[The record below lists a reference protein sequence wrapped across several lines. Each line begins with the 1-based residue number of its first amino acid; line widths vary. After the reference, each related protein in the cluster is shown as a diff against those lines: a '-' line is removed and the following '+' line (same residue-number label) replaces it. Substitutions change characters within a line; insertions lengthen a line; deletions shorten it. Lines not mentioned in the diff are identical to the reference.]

1 MLGEQMAV
9 FTSQGANPRTNQFTS
24 QLPGQLPAK
33 RLRVV
38 RWRDLRLWVG
48 LAIMVLAMFA
58 GAFILSRGEQTTT
71 VWRASSDLSI
81 GSVPVAT
88 PVTVALG
95 EAQDQYLLANEPL
108 TGRLRWPV
116 AAGDLI
122 PRGALGYSSLLNA
135 RLVTLPVD
143 PLHAPVNLASGDIV
157 DIWSTP
163 AEAAGGITA
172 KPVLVFSRVTVA
184 EAAIDSVGIGGE
196 IAVVVEVPADGA
208 AQLVAAARSGL
219 IDLVAVPIT
228 SQPTS

>member
-9 FTSQGANPRTNQFTS
+9 LKSQLTS
-24 QLPGQLPAK
+24 QLTSQVPAK

-48 LAIMVLAMFA
+48 LAIMVVAMFA
-58 GAFILSRGEQTTT
+58 GAFLLSRGEQTTT

-81 GSVPVAT
+81 GSVPMAT

-95 EAQDQYLLANEPL
+95 EAQDQYLPAGEPL
-108 TGRLRWPV
+108 TGQLRWPV

-122 PRGALGYSSLLNA
+122 PRGALGYAPLLDA

-143 PLHAPVNLASGDIV
+143 PLHAPVNLATGDIV

-163 AEAAGGITA
+163 AEVAGGITA

-184 EAAIDSVGIGGE
+184 EAAVDAVGIGGE

-228 SQPTS
+228 SQPIS

>member
-9 FTSQGANPRTNQFTS
+9 LNSQLTS
-24 QLPGQLPAK
+24 QLTSQVPAK
-33 RLRVV
+33 RLRIV

-48 LAIMVLAMFA
+48 LAIMVVAMFA
-58 GAFILSRGEQTTT
+58 GAFLLSRGEQTTT

-81 GSVPVAT
+81 GSVPMAT

-95 EAQDQYLLANEPL
+95 EAQGQYLPASEPL
-108 TGRLRWPV
+108 TGQLRWPV

-122 PRGALGYSSLLNA
+122 PRGALGYSPLLDA

-143 PLHAPVNLASGDIV
+143 PLHAPVNLATGDIV

-163 AEAAGGITA
+163 AEVAGGITA

-184 EAAIDSVGIGGE
+184 EAAVDTVGIGGE

-208 AQLVAAARSGL
+208 AQLVAAARSGF
-219 IDLVAVPIT
+219 IDLVSVPIT

>member
-1 MLGEQMAV
+1 MAG
-9 FTSQGANPRTNQFTS
+9 FTRQLTNQHTS
-24 QLPGQLPAK
+24 QLPGQVPAK

-71 VWRASSDLSI
+71 VWRASTDLSI

-95 EAQDQYLLANEPL
+95 EAQDQYLPANEPL

-122 PRGALGYSSLLNA
+122 PRGALGYAPLLDA

-143 PLHAPVNLASGDIV
+143 PLHAPVNLATGDIV

-163 AEAAGGITA
+163 AEVAGGITA

-184 EAAIDSVGIGGE
+184 EAAVDTVGIGGE

-208 AQLVAAARSGL
+208 AQLVAAARSGF
-219 IDLVAVPIT
+219 IDLVSVPIT

>member
-9 FTSQGANPRTNQFTS
+9 LTS
-24 QLPGQLPAK
+24 QLTSQVPAK
-33 RLRVV
+33 RLRIV

-48 LAIMVLAMFA
+48 LAIMVVAMFA
-58 GAFILSRGEQTTT
+58 GAFLLSRGEQTTT

-81 GSVPVAT
+81 GSVPLAT

-95 EAQDQYLLANEPL
+95 EAQDQYLPAGEPL
-108 TGRLRWPV
+108 TGQLRWPV

-122 PRGALGYSSLLNA
+122 PRGALGYAPLLDA

-143 PLHAPVNLASGDIV
+143 PLHAPVNLATGDIV

-163 AEAAGGITA
+163 AEVAGGITA

-184 EAAIDSVGIGGE
+184 EAAVDAVGIGGE

-228 SQPTS
+228 SQTVS

>member
-9 FTSQGANPRTNQFTS
+9 LNSQLTS
-24 QLPGQLPAK
+24 QLTSQVPAK
-33 RLRVV
+33 RLRIV

-48 LAIMVLAMFA
+48 LAIMVVAMFA
-58 GAFILSRGEQTTT
+58 GAFLLSRGEQTTT

-81 GSVPVAT
+81 GSVPMAT

-95 EAQDQYLLANEPL
+95 EAQDQYLPAGEPL
-108 TGRLRWPV
+108 TGQLRWPV

-122 PRGALGYSSLLNA
+122 PRGALGYAPLLDA

-143 PLHAPVNLASGDIV
+143 PLHAPVNLATGDIV

-163 AEAAGGITA
+163 TEVAGGITA

-184 EAAIDSVGIGGE
+184 EAAVDTVGIGGE

-228 SQPTS
+228 SQPIS

>member
-9 FTSQGANPRTNQFTS
+9 LKSQLTS
-24 QLPGQLPAK
+24 QLTSQVPAK

-48 LAIMVLAMFA
+48 LAIMVVAMFA
-58 GAFILSRGEQTTT
+58 GAFLLSRGEQTTT

-81 GSVPVAT
+81 GSVPMAT

-95 EAQDQYLLANEPL
+95 EAQDQYLSAGEPL
-108 TGRLRWPV
+108 TGQLRWPV

-122 PRGALGYSSLLNA
+122 PRGALGYAPLLDA

-143 PLHAPVNLASGDIV
+143 PLHAPVNLATGDIV

-163 AEAAGGITA
+163 AEVAGGITA

-184 EAAIDSVGIGGE
+184 EAAVDAVGIGGE

-228 SQPTS
+228 SQPIS

>member
-9 FTSQGANPRTNQFTS
+9 LNSQLTS
-24 QLPGQLPAK
+24 QLTSQVPAK
-33 RLRVV
+33 RLRIV

-48 LAIMVLAMFA
+48 LAIMVVAMFA
-58 GAFILSRGEQTTT
+58 GAFLLSRGEQTTT

-81 GSVPVAT
+81 GSVPMAT

-95 EAQDQYLLANEPL
+95 EAQDQYLPAGEPL
-108 TGRLRWPV
+108 TGQLRWPV

-122 PRGALGYSSLLNA
+122 PRGALGYAPLLDA

-143 PLHAPVNLASGDIV
+143 PLHAPVNLATGDIV

-163 AEAAGGITA
+163 AEVAGGITA

-184 EAAIDSVGIGGE
+184 EAAVDAVGIGGE

-228 SQPTS
+228 SQPIL

>member
-9 FTSQGANPRTNQFTS
+9 LNSQLTS
-24 QLPGQLPAK
+24 QLTSQVPAK
-33 RLRVV
+33 RLRIV

-48 LAIMVLAMFA
+48 LAIMVVAMFA
-58 GAFILSRGEQTTT
+58 GAFLLSRGEQTTT

-81 GSVPVAT
+81 GSVPMAT

-95 EAQDQYLLANEPL
+95 EAQDQYLSAGEPL
-108 TGRLRWPV
+108 TGQLRWPV

-122 PRGALGYSSLLNA
+122 PRGALGYAPLLDA

-143 PLHAPVNLASGDIV
+143 PLHAPVNLATGDIV

-163 AEAAGGITA
+163 AEVAGGITA

-184 EAAIDSVGIGGE
+184 EAAVDAVGIGGE

-228 SQPTS
+228 SQPIL

>member
-95 EAQDQYLLANEPL
+95 EAQDQYLPANEPL

>member
-1 MLGEQMAV
+1 M
-9 FTSQGANPRTNQFTS
+9 
-24 QLPGQLPAK
+24 
-33 RLRVV
+33 

-95 EAQDQYLLANEPL
+95 EAQDQYLPANEPL

>member
-9 FTSQGANPRTNQFTS
+9 LNSQLTS
-24 QLPGQLPAK
+24 QLTSQVPAK
-33 RLRVV
+33 RLRIV

-48 LAIMVLAMFA
+48 LAIMVVAMFA
-58 GAFILSRGEQTTT
+58 GAFLLSRGEQTTT

-81 GSVPVAT
+81 GSVPMAT

-95 EAQDQYLLANEPL
+95 EAQGQYLPASEPL
-108 TGRLRWPV
+108 TGQLRWPV

-122 PRGALGYSSLLNA
+122 PRGALGYSPLLDA

-143 PLHAPVNLASGDIV
+143 PLHAPVHLATGDIV

-163 AEAAGGITA
+163 AEVAGGIAA

-184 EAAIDSVGIGGE
+184 EAAVDAVGIGGE

>member
-1 MLGEQMAV
+1 VL
-9 FTSQGANPRTNQFTS
+9 TS
-24 QLPGQLPAK
+24 QLTCQLTSQVPAK

-48 LAIMVLAMFA
+48 LAIMVVAMFA
-58 GAFILSRGEQTTT
+58 GAFLLSRGEQTTT

-81 GSVPVAT
+81 GSVPMAT

-95 EAQDQYLLANEPL
+95 EAQGQYLSAGEPL
-108 TGRLRWPV
+108 IGQLRWPV

-122 PRGALGYSSLLNA
+122 PRGALGYEPLIDA

-143 PLHAPVNLASGDIV
+143 PLHAPVNLATGDIV

-163 AEAAGGITA
+163 AEVAGGITA

-184 EAAIDSVGIGGE
+184 EAAVDAVGIGGE

-208 AQLVAAARSGL
+208 AQLVAATRSGF
-219 IDLVAVPIT
+219 IDLVSVPIT
-228 SQPTS
+228 SQPVS

>member
-71 VWRASSDLSI
+71 VWRASTDLSI

-95 EAQDQYLLANEPL
+95 EAQDQYLPANEPL